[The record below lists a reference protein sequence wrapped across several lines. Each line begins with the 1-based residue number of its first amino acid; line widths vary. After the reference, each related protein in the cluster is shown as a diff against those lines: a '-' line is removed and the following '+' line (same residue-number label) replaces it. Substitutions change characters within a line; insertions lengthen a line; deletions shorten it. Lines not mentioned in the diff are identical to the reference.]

1 MPQRHRWNIGAALT
15 TPMFHRC
22 CPHAVAAGSAEQPS
36 VNSRALRV
44 VLDDAGEIDPDL
56 MSSLSKTCR
65 RWVFTVCGETNN
77 RSAIPRLVHP
87 AAARRATASSAP
99 VSDSQPSFGR
109 SSDWTRRRIPSSR
122 SRLRA
127 RAASRGPGVDAD
139 PQDAVEGVR
148 RAAGVTIGQP
158 GITEVLKHGRQG
170 QHPGLADP
178 RLAVPHERP
187 AAAAG
192 GQASSAAATDSVQQR
207 SQQLDPGVPADQRP
221 GITRGD
227 GHQKTLRHEVSQM
240 TYATSRPGRLPFRL
254 TRF

>member
-15 TPMFHRC
+15 APMFHRC
-22 CPHAVAAGSAEQPS
+22 CPQAVAAGSAEQPS

-87 AAARRATASSAP
+87 
-99 VSDSQPSFGR
+99 
-109 SSDWTRRRIPSSR
+109 
-122 SRLRA
+122 
-127 RAASRGPGVDAD
+127 
-139 PQDAVEGVR
+139 
-148 RAAGVTIGQP
+148 
-158 GITEVLKHGRQG
+158 
-170 QHPGLADP
+170 
-178 RLAVPHERP
+178 
-187 AAAAG
+187 AAAG